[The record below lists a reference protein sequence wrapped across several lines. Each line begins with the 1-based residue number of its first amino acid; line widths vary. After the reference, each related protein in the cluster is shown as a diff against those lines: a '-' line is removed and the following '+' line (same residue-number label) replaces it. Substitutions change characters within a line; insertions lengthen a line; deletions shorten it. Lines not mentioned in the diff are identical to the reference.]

1 MPDLSLQTA
10 MVSYGHTKPL
20 IDGTVHSDRINLVHV
35 PVSPIPTAFR
45 RMVRGL
51 EYDVSEM
58 AMSTY
63 LCALAHHKQITAFP
77 AFVLRR
83 FEHDEIYY
91 NTKSGIESPAD
102 LIGRKVG
109 LRSYTFTP
117 GVWARG
123 ILHDAYGVNSRD
135 VTWVLYGDEHVS
147 EYKAPDNVIPALP
160 DSDMVAD
167 LLSGKIDAAI
177 RPGKV
182 NSSDIKPLIPNA
194 DEAAQDY
201 FLQTGIYPISH
212 AMVVKNELLKR
223 HPWIADELYSM
234 FKSGKERYL
243 KYLDTANDLD
253 SEDQAISRMKQII
266 GPDPL
271 PYGIESN
278 RKSLQAFMDF
288 NVQQGIIPESFKWED
303 IFTPV

>member
-20 IDGTVHSDRINLVHV
+20 IDGTVNSDRVNLVHV

-63 LCALAHHKQITAFP
+63 LCALAHDKPITAFP

-83 FEHDEIYY
+83 FEHDEISY

-102 LIGRKVG
+102 LKGRRVG

-123 ILHDAYGVNSRD
+123 ILSDGYGVDSGQ
-135 VTWVLYGDEHVS
+135 VTWVLYGDEHVE
-147 EYKAPDNVIPALP
+147 EYKAPDNVIPASEG
-160 DSDMVAD
+160 SDMVAD

-177 RPGKV
+177 RPGEV
-182 NSSDIKPLIPNA
+182 DSPDIKPLIANA

-201 FLQTGIYPISH
+201 FLQTGVYPISH
-212 AMVVKNELLKR
+212 AMVVKNELLES
-223 HPWIADELYSM
+223 HPWLADELYSL
-234 FKSGKERYL
+234 FKAGKEQYL
-243 KYLDTANDLD
+243 QHLSTANNLD
-253 SEDQAISRMKQII
+253 PADQAMSRMKQII
-266 GPDPL
+266 GADPI
-271 PYGIESN
+271 PYGLEAN
-278 RKSLQAFMDF
+278 RKSLQAFMNF
-288 NVQQGIIPESFKWED
+288 NVQQGIISEPFKWED
-303 IFTPV
+303 IFLPV